1 VTEFTGA
8 FPAPSWTP
16 PAREPFV
23 PLRPL
28 TMGQILAG
36 SFRALRHNPAV
47 TLVPAIMLSLA
58 AAAAGT
64 VFGLF
69 VVEPF
74 MMQSGSGQ
82 GGYDFYAW
90 VNGFGASA
98 IGWVVVRAL
107 AFGAG
112 TLQQGVSSIDVAHA
126 VIGRRLTPGGLR
138 RRTRGV
144 RAPLVAWTAIV
155 VVAVIAGGVAAVA
168 LLGAITLASPV
179 LAVFGGFLVYPG
191 VAALL
196 VWLGTK
202 LAFVPS
208 VLVVERMRLGAGVRR
223 AWRLTHGQ
231 FWRTFGIR
239 VLCWGMIWIATMLV
253 ALPVQLIVDWLASI
267 VAGNGDMGDYLTVTR
282 IGDALAALVAA
293 VIGAIGLVV
302 TTSTDALLYLDVR
315 MRREG
320 LDLELA
326 RFMEQRRATTR
337 FDPSER
343 DPFHAPQEID
353 ATQLR
358 AEPVETARGS
368 AWG

>member
-28 TMGQILAG
+28 TLGQILAG
-36 SFRALRHNPAV
+36 AFRALRHNPAV
-47 TLVPAIMLSLA
+47 TLVPAIVLSLLA
-58 AAAAGT
+58 TVLGI

-69 VVEPF
+69 VIDPLLLA
-74 MMQSGSGQ
+74 SGSELGVEL
-82 GGYDFYAW
+82 YAW
-90 VNGFGASA
+90 VSGFALGTL
-98 IGWVVVRAL
+98 GWTVARAFV
-107 AFGAG
+107 FGAG
-112 TLQQGVSSIDVAHA
+112 TLQQGVSSVDVAHA
-126 VIGRRLTPGGLR
+126 VVGRRLTPGGLR

-155 VVAVIAGGVAAVA
+155 VLAVVTGGVLGIALMGVLTLANP
-168 LLGAITLASPV
+168 LLGV
-179 LAVFGGFLVYPG
+179 LGGFLVYPA

-208 VLVVERMRLGAGVRR
+208 VLVVERLRLGAGVRR
-223 AWRLTHGQ
+223 AWRLTRGQ

-239 VLCWGMIWIATMLV
+239 ILCWGMIWIATMLV
-253 ALPVQLIVDWLASI
+253 AIPVQLIVDWLASI
-267 VAGNGDMGDYLTVTR
+267 IAGNGDMGDYLTVTR
-282 IGDALAALVAA
+282 AGGAVASLIA
-293 VIGAIGLVV
+293 SVIGAVGLVV

-320 LDLELA
+320 LDLMLA
-326 RFMEQRRATTR
+326 RFIEQRRVTTR
-337 FDPSER
+337 FDPAEP
-343 DPFHAPQEID
+343 DPYHPPAEVD
-353 ATQLR
+353 ASQLR
-358 AEPVETARGS
+358 AVPVDHARGS
-368 AWG
+368 GWG